1 MPRFRPVKAVQA
13 GPAMTAALTA
23 LLWTLF
29 EVFSGPAFAAPAGV
43 TFFTPYTDV
52 AVTPGETITYSIE
65 IKNATGEIRRM
76 KLAAQ
81 APSGWETNLTA
92 GGYKIQEIA
101 VRPNDSETVTFTV
114 DVPLKIDKGT
124 YRVALLADGA
134 PVLPLF
140 VNVTEQGTYQAELST
155 DQPNMEGT
163 NKSTFNYELKLKNRT
178 PDAQTFA
185 LRADAEAGWNVQFTV
200 EGNDVTSVSVDPG
213 GQKTIRVSINPPSR
227 IEAGTYKI
235 PVRAETKNLS
245 AETTLEVVI
254 RGTYGLKLTTPDE
267 VLSTS
272 ITAGGERRV
281 KLRVEN
287 TGSAPLAKIQL
298 SADTPVGW
306 DVKFD
311 PETIDTLA
319 PNETKD
325 VTATIRADKK
335 AIAGDYVVTMN
346 ARTPEAEDSAAFRV
360 TVKTSL
366 LWGVVA
372 VLIIGGVLA
381 GLYALIQ
388 RYGRR

>member
-1 MPRFRPVKAVQA
+1 
-13 GPAMTAALTA
+13 MTAALAA
-23 LLWTLF
+23 LLWTLLLAF
-29 EVFSGPAFAAPAGV
+29 PGPAFAAPAGV
-43 TFFTPYTDV
+43 IFFTPYTDV

-65 IKNATGEIRRM
+65 IKNTTGEIRRM

-185 LRADAEAGWNVQFTV
+185 LRSDAEPGWNVQFTV
-200 EGNDVTSVSVDPG
+200 EGKDVTSVSVDPG

-311 PETIDTLA
+311 PDTIDTLA

-325 VTATIRADKK
+325 VTATIHADKK

-346 ARTPEAEDSAAFRV
+346 ARTPEAEDSATFRV